1 MPDTV
6 VTRFAPSP
14 TGLLHLGHAW
24 SALFAFDSAVRT
36 GGQFL
41 LRIEDIDFTRC
52 RPEFESALYDDL
64 QWLGL
69 RWETPVRRQSEHLT
83 DYAAAAE
90 RLKSHGLLY
99 PCFCTR
105 KEIQREIAAAGG
117 APHGPDG
124 PVYPGTCRDL
134 SPSER
139 EQRMQNSE
147 SFAWR
152 LDLQKSLTQIG
163 HSLHWYDLGKG
174 WQTATPELF
183 GDVIL
188 VRRDIGC
195 SYHLAVVHDDAL
207 QGVTRVTRGLD
218 LFEATHIQRV
228 LQELLGLPVPEYH
241 HHALVCD
248 IHGRRMAK
256 RDESESL
263 RSLRARG
270 IAPSEIRS
278 KLEWQ
283 LSDSTLIWN

>member
-14 TGLLHLGHAW
+14 TGLLHIGHAW
-24 SALFAFDSAVRT
+24 SAMFAFDAAVRA
-36 GGQFL
+36 GGRFL

-52 RPEFESALYDDL
+52 RPEFETALCDDL

-69 RWETPVRRQSEHLT
+69 HWESPVRRQSEHLA
-83 DYAAAAE
+83 DYVAAAE
-90 RLKSHGLLY
+90 RLKQRELLY

-105 KEIQREIAAAGG
+105 KEIQREIDASGG

-124 PVYPGTCRDL
+124 PVYPGTCRHL
-134 SPSER
+134 SHSER
-139 EQRMQNSE
+139 EQRMQRSE
-147 SFAWR
+147 TFAWR
-152 LDLQKSLTQIG
+152 LDLQKSLNQIG
-163 HSLHWYDLGKG
+163 RSLSWFDQGKG
-174 WQTATPELF
+174 WQTAAPEGF
-183 GDVIL
+183 GDVVL

-195 SYHLAVVHDDAL
+195 SYHLAVVHDDAI
-207 QGVTRVTRGLD
+207 QGVTRVTRGMD

-228 LQELLGLPVPEYH
+228 LQELLGLSVPEYH

-256 RDESESL
+256 RDESESI
-263 RSLRARG
+263 RSLRERG
-270 IAPSEIRS
+270 VKPSEIRS
-278 KLEWQ
+278 KLERQ